1 MKVPTRLLIGAA
13 AMLGIAAVTGQPE
26 FIVPAAALAAAS
38 GVTRRVAHQK
48 ELANKLA
55 EVEKRLRVTENEL
68 EAASTELDHMRVER
82 EFDRQLLHAPTQP
95 SKS

>member
-1 MKVPTRLLIGAA
+1 MKAPARFLVGAA

-26 FIVPAAALAAAS
+26 FILPALLLTTAS
-38 GVTRRVAHQK
+38 GLTHRAARQK
-48 ELANKLA
+48 QLRTTIA
-55 EVEKRLRVTENEL
+55 EVEKRLRVTEGEL
-68 EAASTELDHMRVER
+68 EAAGTELEHLRVER